1 MVALNDALEVQA
13 AMLPLELRQTSLL
26 RTAPR
31 QPNPRA
37 LQTALPTTPDDEVPW
52 FAQSFESSG
61 FETSGFQESTV
72 ADAAVSVAVPSAS
85 VTASAPLVEA
95 SPAQVA
101 SFDRAKVRPLLEIE
115 REVVDYALRAFGGN
129 VAQAARALQVNPSTL
144 YRKIQVW
151 TAAGEPTKV
160 APGAQR

>member
-1 MVALNDALEVQA
+1 MATNEAPIIRTLMTDTTSA
-13 AMLPLELRQTSLL
+13 ASLPP
-26 RTAPR
+26 A
-31 QPNPRA
+31 
-37 LQTALPTTPDDEVPW
+37 ALPTTPDDEVPW

-72 ADAAVSVAVPSAS
+72 ADAVVSVAVPSAP
-85 VTASAPLVEA
+85 VTASAPLVETTPTQA
-95 SPAQVA
+95 A

-160 APGAQR
+160 VPGAQR